1 MRGGYRPG
9 AGRRKLT
16 DGEREALDKL
26 RGRLPELVDVLLDRA
41 LGHREV
47 DSMGRVYTRSPDI
60 RAAIYLVDRV
70 LGKVRDDA
78 PGPSVD
84 LGALIE
90 ALRGDGHG
98 RRKDDA

>member
-16 DGEREALDKL
+16 EGEWEALDKL

-60 RAAIYLVDRV
+60 RAAIYLIDRV
-70 LGKVRDDA
+70 LGKIREEAAVE
-78 PGPSVD
+78 SVD
-84 LGALIE
+84 VAALVE
-90 ALRGDGHG
+90 ALRGDGQKTKG
-98 RRKDDA
+98 S